1 MAGSVSADVDTSTFD
16 AFVAA
21 HALTLL
27 RAAWLLTGD
36 RSAAED
42 LLQTTW
48 SQVWPRWASVV
59 AMEFPAAYVRTAMVR
74 AFVSSRRRRWWSETA
89 VDEVPEVRGEPDAAD
104 DLALRQVVAGALA
117 RLTARQRAVVVLRYF
132 DDLDVNGTADALGCS
147 VGTVKS
153 QTAKALA
160 RLRADGALA
169 NVLED
174 L

>member
-1 MAGSVSADVDTSTFD
+1 MSGSADVEVGTSTFD
-16 AFVAA
+16 AFVGSHSAV
-21 HALTLL
+21 LL

-36 RSAAED
+36 RGGAED

-48 SQVWPRWASVV
+48 SAVWPGWTTV
-59 AMEFPAAYVRTAMVR
+59 AVMEFPLAYVRTAMVR
-74 AFVSSRRRRWWSETA
+74 SFVSSRRRRWWGETA
-89 VDEVPEVRGEPDAAD
+89 VDTVPEAGKPDAAD
-104 DLALRQVVAGALA
+104 DLALRHVVAAALA

-132 DDLDVNGTADALGCS
+132 DDLDVAETAAALGCS

-160 RLRADGALA
+160 RLRSDATLTH
-169 NVLED
+169 VLED